1 MPPKVKKGSR
11 SGVEMDPAVNI
22 VKGVLEQ
29 NVTFFVQNV
38 SQYITKYQQHLN
50 ECLAILSAQPNISLQ
65 TPATTPEA
73 PVASAPAAAAPP
85 TTTPADATAAATA
98 ADETA
103 VGPVS
108 PAVIGKVTVNET
120 EEEDVLEVEFPDNE
134 ELCKQLKSLKRE
146 AYELS
151 TTFDGISDWIDLN
164 APDKEKGA
172 EDSVGAEVQD
182 AVIEQIGSLNEAV
195 KGVYDLEFKYLSD
208 RTDLET
214 QVLKAPQVRS
224 LQLQLEIGDAD
235 MWDEVERSWRAMIRV
250 CLILYSVLTKNMTRL
265 KNPDG
270 PKSLSGYH

>member
-1 MPPKVKKGSR
+1 
-11 SGVEMDPAVNI
+11 MDPAVNI

-50 ECLAILSAQPNISLQ
+50 DCLAILSAQPNISLQ
-65 TPATTPEA
+65 PATPQAAAVTSVAAAVVAAPE
-73 PVASAPAAAAPP
+73 AAAPP
-85 TTTPADATAAATA
+85 AAEVSATTPAVADDATAAGA
-98 ADETA
+98 
-103 VGPVS
+103 VS
-108 PAVIGKVTVNET
+108 PTVVGKVTVNET
-120 EEEDVLEVEFPDNE
+120 EEADVLEVEFPDNE

-195 KGVYDLEFKYLSD
+195 KGVYDLELKYLSD
-208 RTDLET
+208 RTDLES

-250 CLILYSVLTKNMTRL
+250 CLILYSVLTKNMSRL

-270 PKSLSGYH
+270 QKSLTAYH